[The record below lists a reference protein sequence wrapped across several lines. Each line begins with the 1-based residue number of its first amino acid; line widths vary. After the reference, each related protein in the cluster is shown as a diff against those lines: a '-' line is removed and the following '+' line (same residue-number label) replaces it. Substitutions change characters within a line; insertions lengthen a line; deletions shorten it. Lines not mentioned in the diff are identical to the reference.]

1 MGCERLAGQHVAP
14 LSVATDHRPTWR
26 GRKTHPA
33 TGPLPI
39 FRPISLHALPAGLG
53 MAFGHVRKASQ
64 QWRKKTAARLSVS
77 DLYGMT
83 Q

>member
-1 MGCERLAGQHVAP
+1 MGCDKKLAGQHVAP
-14 LSVATDHRPTWR
+14 LSVATDHRPTWRR

-53 MAFGHVRKASQ
+53 MAFGHVRKALL
-64 QWRKKTAARLSVS
+64 WRFKLRLSVS